1 MTVSEIAKIAG
12 VSTGTVD
19 RVVHKRG
26 RVSEETRQKIL
37 KIIDE
42 SGYKPDPIARFLK
55 KKGEYKIGV
64 LIPCVNEESGYWQQI
79 YDGIE
84 QSCQN
89 DYSSFGFKI
98 QSFEFK
104 RPDRNS
110 LNEQYKKMLES
121 GCAACIIAPVMQD
134 EIMFLLNEGK
144 PSVPYCFVDSYVPGS
159 EPLCS
164 AAQNPLSAGFLA
176 AKITRL
182 FAGVDGSFAVIKP
195 FSESF
200 NLNERSRG
208 FEKYFEKKDSCAAV
222 AKVAR
227 GPEKKFIYEA
237 VDFLVKELPALRGI
251 CIVNSEA
258 HFVGERVTELGLK
271 EKIAVTGF
279 DLVPS
284 NRRAISDSK
293 IDALISQDP
302 KGQGVAVMKEI
313 YKKIVLE
320 SDAQK
325 IINMPLDIYFKEN
338 VEGLEEL

>member
-19 RVVHKRG
+19 RVLHKRG

-42 SGYKPDPIARFLK
+42 NGYKPDPIARFLK
-55 KKGEYKIGV
+55 KKGEFKIGV
-64 LIPCVNEESGYWQQI
+64 LIPSVNEESGYWQEI
-79 YDGIE
+79 YDGIAGAC
-84 QSCQN
+84 SD
-89 DYSSFGFKI
+89 DYASFGFSI
-98 QSFEFK
+98 QPYEFK

-110 LNEQYKKMLES
+110 LNEQFKKMAAS
-121 GCAACIIAPVMQD
+121 DCAAFIIAPVMQD
-134 EIMFLLNEGK
+134 EILFLLSEARLN
-144 PSVPYCFVDSYVPGS
+144 VPYCFVDSVVPGS
-159 EPLCS
+159 EPLC
-164 AAQNPLSAGFLA
+164 AATQNPMSAGFLA

-182 FAGVDGSFAVIKP
+182 FAKEEGTFAAIKP

-208 FEKYFEKKDSCAAV
+208 FEKYFSQIKNCRAV
-222 AKVAR
+222 QKVAR
-227 GPEKKFIYEA
+227 GAEKKFIYQA
-237 VDFLVKELPALRGI
+237 VDSLVKECPDLRGV
-251 CIVNSEA
+251 CIVNSEG
-258 HFVGERVTELGLK
+258 HFVGERIAELGLK

-284 NRRAISDSK
+284 NRQAIKSGK

-302 KGQGVAVMKEI
+302 KGQGVSVMKEI

-320 SDAQK
+320 QDAQK
-325 IINMPLDIYFKEN
+325 TISMPLDIYFKEN
-338 VEGLEEL
+338 IMEE

>member
-19 RVVHKRG
+19 RVVHNRG

-37 KIIDE
+37 KIINE

-55 KKGEYKIGV
+55 KKGDFKIGV
-64 LIPCVNEESGYWQQI
+64 LIPSVSEESGYWQEI
-79 YDGIE
+79 YDGIADACE
-84 QSCQN
+84 S
-89 DYSSFGFKI
+89 DYASFGFKLEPY
-98 QSFEFK
+98 EFK

-110 LNEQYKKMLES
+110 LNEQFKKMVAS
-121 GCAACIIAPVMQD
+121 DCAAFIIAPVMQE
-134 EIMFLLNEGK
+134 EILFLLSEAK
-144 PSVPYCFVDSYVPGS
+144 TSVPYCFVDSSVPGS
-159 EPLCS
+159 DPLC
-164 AAQNPLSAGFLA
+164 AATQNPLSAGFLA

-182 FAGVDGSFAVIKP
+182 FAKGQGTFAAIKP

-208 FEKYFEKKDSCAAV
+208 FEEYFLETKSDKAILKIARGGEKKH
-222 AKVAR
+222 
-227 GPEKKFIYEA
+227 IYQA
-237 VDFLVKELPALRGI
+237 VDSLVKECPDLRGV
-251 CIVNSEA
+251 CIVNSEG
-258 HFVGERVTELGLK
+258 HFVGERIAALGLK
-271 EKIAVTGF
+271 DKIAVTGF

-284 NRRAISDSK
+284 NKDAIKSGK

-302 KGQGVAVMKEI
+302 KGQGQAVMKEI
-313 YKKIVLE
+313 YKKIVLQ

-338 VEGLEEL
+338 IMEEEK

>member
-19 RVVHKRG
+19 RVLHKRG

-42 SGYKPDPIARFLK
+42 NDYKPDPIARFLK
-55 KKGEYKIGV
+55 KKGEFKIGV
-64 LIPCVNEESGYWQQI
+64 LIPSVNEESGYWQEI
-79 YDGIE
+79 YDGIASACE
-84 QSCQN
+84 G
-89 DYSSFGFKI
+89 DYASFGFKLEPY
-98 QSFEFK
+98 EFK

-110 LNEQYKKMLES
+110 LNEQFKKMIAS
-121 GCAACIIAPVMQD
+121 DCAAYIIAPVMQE
-134 EIMFLLNEGK
+134 EILFLLSEAK
-144 PSVPYCFVDSYVPGS
+144 TSVPYCFVDSSVPGS
-159 EPLCS
+159 DPLC
-164 AAQNPLSAGFLA
+164 AATQNPMSAGFLA

-182 FAGVDGSFAVIKP
+182 FAKGEGTFAAIKP

-208 FEKYFEKKDSCAAV
+208 FENYFSQSKNCKAV
-222 AKVAR
+222 QKIAR
-227 GPEKKFIYEA
+227 GAEKKFIYEA
-237 VDFLVKELPALRGI
+237 VDSLLKECPDLRGV
-251 CIVNSEA
+251 CIVNSEG
-258 HFVGERVTELGLK
+258 HFVGDRIAELGLRDR
-271 EKIAVTGF
+271 IAVTGF

-284 NRRAISDSK
+284 NRQAIKNGK

-302 KGQGVAVMKEI
+302 KGQGQAVMKEI
-313 YKKIVLE
+313 YKKIVLQ

-338 VEGLEEL
+338 IE